1 MSLALSTLLFEW
13 RRYMAAIVAL
23 AAAGVL
29 VLGMCGLFVGLISG
43 FTAIIDR
50 SRADIMVLPPNAKS
64 LNNSGGLPDRI
75 LPLIYVHPE
84 VTEVRDLDGDWGRF
98 YGPGKHDPTN
108 VQASVV
114 DTMPGAVTLPV
125 DYSEATR
132 QALAIPFNIAVDR
145 TALNK
150 LGVKLGDQATFRGR
164 VVRIAAV
171 LEGYPSLDDPNI
183 VMSRQTLRQMGRA
196 NTNMLGPL
204 LVRVRDPAKAEEVRD
219 ALNAVADKQYRAWT
233 KQELHAATLDS
244 FLNESIIAIFM
255 YGATGL
261 GLFIGVIIT
270 WQTLQGAI
278 LADIKELASLRALGI
293 SMGSLRG
300 IVMELSFWVGIAGMV
315 FTAGIMALLTL
326 LTKALGMPFGFIP
339 SWVVTVV
346 ILLMVIALLSGFF
359 SLGVLKKTQPAD
371 LLR

>member
-43 FTAIIDR
+43 FTANIDR

-64 LNNSGGLPDRI
+64 LNNSGGLPARI
-75 LPLIYVHPE
+75 LPLIYVQPE
-84 VTEVRDLDGDWGRF
+84 VAEVRDLDEDWGRF
-98 YGPGKHDPTN
+98 FGPGKHDPTN
-108 VQASVV
+108 VQVSIV

-132 QALAIPFNIAVDR
+132 QALSVPFNIAIDR
-145 TALNK
+145 SALKK
-150 LGVKLGDQATFRGR
+150 LGVKKGDSATFRGQ
-164 VVRIAAV
+164 VVRVGAI
-171 LEGYPSLDDPNI
+171 LEGYPSLDNPVI

-196 NTNMLGPL
+196 NTSTIGPL
-204 LVRVRDPAKAEEVRD
+204 LVRLKDPSKATQVRDS
-219 ALNAVADKQYRAWT
+219 LNALADKQYRAWT
-233 KQELHAATLDS
+233 KKELHAATLDS

-315 FTAGIMALLTL
+315 FTAGVMALLFL
-326 LTKALGMPFGFIP
+326 LTRFLGMPFGFIT
-339 SWVVTVV
+339 SWVITVV

-359 SLGVLKKTQPAD
+359 SLGVLKKSQPAD

>member
-43 FTAIIDR
+43 FTATIDR

-64 LNNSGGLPDRI
+64 LNNSGGLPQRV
-75 LPLIYVHPE
+75 LPLIYVQPE
-84 VTEVRDLDGDWGRF
+84 VAEVRDLDDDGGRF
-98 YGPGKHDPTN
+98 YGASKPDPEY
-108 VQASVV
+108 VQVQVV
-114 DTMPGAVTLPV
+114 DTAPGSVTLPV

-132 QALAIPFNIAVDR
+132 LALSVPFNIAIDR
-145 TALNK
+145 TALK
-150 LGVKLGDQATFRGR
+150 RLGVKLGDKATYRGQ
-164 VVRIAAV
+164 VVRVAAI
-171 LEGYPSLDDPNI
+171 LEGYPSLDSPNI
-183 VMSRQTLRQMGRA
+183 IMSRQTLRQMGRA
-196 NTNMLGPL
+196 NTTMIGPL
-204 LVRVRDPAKAEEVRD
+204 LVRLKDPSKAEQVRD

-233 KQELHAATLDS
+233 KKELHAATLDS

-261 GLFIGVIIT
+261 GLLIGVIIT

-315 FTAGIMALLTL
+315 FTAGMMALIFL
-326 LTKALGMPFGFIP
+326 LTRLLGMPFGFIP

-346 ILLMVIALLSGFF
+346 ILLMAIALLSGFF
-359 SLGVLKKTQPAD
+359 SLGVLKKSQPAD